1 MKLNNLIELNQLIID
16 LDFRFL
22 QKQETARRFGQEPV
36 LNPVLVIPKAPPP
49 VKDLTK
55 SLIENNLKQMS
66 VSGPNIPSATW
77 SLPLSAA
84 PSIPVAT
91 VTATPAPTWSSQS
104 WGPTAHHPP
113 PTQLSFP
120 APQFQK
126 TTNKVP
132 MGSLI
137 NQPTYQ
143 NSIMSSMKPAQ
154 CTKPLSSSEIN
165 DFLSQV
171 VLN

>member
-1 MKLNNLIELNQLIID
+1 M
-16 LDFRFL
+16 DFRFV
-22 QKQETARRFGQEPV
+22 QKQEAARRLRQEPV
-36 LNPVLVIPKAPPP
+36 LNPVLVIPKAPPV

-55 SLIENNLKQMS
+55 TLIENNLKQIS
-66 VSGPNIPSATW
+66 VSGPNIPSAAW
-77 SLPLSAA
+77 SVA
-84 PSIPVAT
+84 PTIPIAS
-91 VTATPAPTWSSQS
+91 VTATPALAWSSQS
-104 WGPTAHHPP
+104 WGPTARHPP

-132 MGSLI
+132 MGSLV

-154 CTKPLSSSEIN
+154 STKPLSSSEIN
-165 DFLSQV
+165 DFLS
-171 VLN
+171 

>member
-1 MKLNNLIELNQLIID
+1 M
-16 LDFRFL
+16 DFRFI
-22 QKQETARRFGQEPV
+22 QKQETAKRLRQEPV

-66 VSGPNIPSATW
+66 VSGPSIPSATW
-77 SLPLSAA
+77 SLPLS
-84 PSIPVAT
+84 
-91 VTATPAPTWSSQS
+91 VTATPAQAWSSQS
-104 WGPTAHHPP
+104 WGPTAHRPP

-132 MGSLI
+132 MGSLV

-143 NSIMSSMKPAQ
+143 NSIMSSMKPVQ
-154 CTKPLSSSEIN
+154 STKPLSSSEIN
-165 DFLSQV
+165 DFLS
-171 VLN
+171 

>member
-1 MKLNNLIELNQLIID
+1 M
-16 LDFRFL
+16 DFRFI
-22 QKQETARRFGQEPV
+22 QKQETAKRLRQEPV
-36 LNPVLVIPKAPPP
+36 LNPVLVIPKAPPA

-66 VSGPNIPSATW
+66 VSGPSIPSATW
-77 SLPLSAA
+77 SLPLSVA
-84 PSIPVAT
+84 PTIPLAT
-91 VTATPAPTWSSQS
+91 VTATPAQAWSSQS
-104 WGPTAHHPP
+104 WGPTAHRPP

-132 MGSLI
+132 MGSLV

-154 CTKPLSSSEIN
+154 STKPLSSSEIN
-165 DFLSQV
+165 DFLS
-171 VLN
+171 

>member
-1 MKLNNLIELNQLIID
+1 M
-16 LDFRFL
+16 DFRFVH
-22 QKQETARRFGQEPV
+22 KQETARRLRQEPV
-36 LNPVLVIPKAPPP
+36 LNPVLVIPKAPPV

-66 VSGPNIPSATW
+66 VSGPNIPSAAW
-77 SLPLSAA
+77 SLPMSVA
-84 PSIPVAT
+84 PTIPIAT
-91 VTATPAPTWSSQS
+91 VNATPALAWSSQS
-104 WGPTAHHPP
+104 WGPTARHPP

-120 APQFQK
+120 TPQFQK

-132 MGSLI
+132 MGSLV

-154 CTKPLSSSEIN
+154 STKPLSSSEIN
-165 DFLSQV
+165 DFLS
-171 VLN
+171 